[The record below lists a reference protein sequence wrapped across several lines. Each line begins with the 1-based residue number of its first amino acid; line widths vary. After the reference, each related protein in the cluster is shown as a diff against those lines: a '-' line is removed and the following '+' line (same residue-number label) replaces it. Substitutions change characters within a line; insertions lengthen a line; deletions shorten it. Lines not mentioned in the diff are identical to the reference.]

1 MKRKIWI
8 ISEFYYPD
16 ENATGYLIT
25 KVAESLT
32 ETNEVRVLCRWQAI
46 CKKEN
51 EPTSFVHKDV
61 IVDRVHSSTYNKD
74 IFLLRLI
81 NIATFS
87 SLIFIQLIRN
97 LSYGDKALV
106 VTNPP
111 SLPLVVAIACR
122 LSGAKYNILVHDVY
136 PEVMVAAGI
145 LNERNPVVF
154 VMRWITRKL
163 LVNANHII
171 VLGRDMSDLLT
182 TRYHDAIDKIV
193 IIPNWGDINAIIPE
207 DRSKNSI
214 LRELDLERKF
224 IVQYIGNIGRTHNIE
239 LLVEC
244 AEKLKQRN
252 DIKFLFI
259 GDGAKKNWLTVSV
272 IKRNLNNVVI
282 KSFYSREKQCDVH
295 NACDIAVISFI
306 PGMAGISV
314 PSRMYNIMA
323 AGKPILAITDR
334 ESELAMVVGEEK
346 TGWVI
351 TSYRSQDI
359 IDVILSMKENKSELH
374 EMGLRARKVAEE
386 KYSYDRII
394 RLYRNLFQ

>member
-25 KVAESLT
+25 KVAEGLT

-74 IFLLRLI
+74 ILLLRLI

-87 SLIFIQLIRN
+87 FLIFIQLIRN

-136 PEVMVAAGI
+136 PEVMIAAGI

-171 VLGRDMSDLLT
+171 ALGRDMSDLLT
-182 TRYHDAIDKIV
+182 TRYYDAIDKVV

-272 IKRNLNNVVI
+272 IKKNLNNVVI
-282 KSFYSREKQCDVH
+282 KSFYSRERQCDVH

-346 TGWVI
+346 IGWAI